1 MKGKL
6 ILIEGTDCSGKET
19 QSKKLIENLEKN
31 NKKVC
36 YFCFPNYESP
46 TGKIVGGPYLG
57 KSYICDGWFKEKAP
71 NVDSKVSS
79 LYFAA
84 DRKYNIN
91 KIIDKLND
99 GYNVILDR
107 YVYSNMAHQGGK
119 WKTKEERDEMYNWL
133 SKLEFDLLELPKA
146 DIKVFLHM
154 PYNAINKLKA
164 GRIEKLD
171 QNEEDKEHLLN
182 AENAYKEIAKKYNF
196 YTIECTDN
204 KRIKTIEE
212 IQNELYNYIKDLL

>member
-1 MKGKL
+1 
-6 ILIEGTDCSGKET
+6 
-19 QSKKLIENLEKN
+19 
-31 NKKVC
+31 
-36 YFCFPNYESP
+36 
-46 TGKIVGGPYLG
+46 
-57 KSYICDGWFKEKAP
+57 
-71 NVDSKVSS
+71 
-79 LYFAA
+79 
-84 DRKYNIN
+84 
-91 KIIDKLND
+91 
-99 GYNVILDR
+99 
-107 YVYSNMAHQGGK
+107 
-119 WKTKEERDEMYNWL
+119 MYNWL